1 MMEGNKMILGR
12 EAIVIS
18 VDEARLL
25 LNELTYGR
33 TKEVIQLQQESG
45 VLTLIED
52 LKTAVKDVEM
62 D

>member
-1 MMEGNKMILGR
+1 MILGR

-33 TKEVIQLQQESG
+33 TKEIIQLQQESG
-45 VLTLIED
+45 VLTLIEE
-52 LKTAVKDVEM
+52 LKTAVKDVDLAIGGRNE
-62 D
+62 

>member
-1 MMEGNKMILGR
+1 MILGR
-12 EAIVIS
+12 ETIVIS

-33 TKEVIQLQQESG
+33 TKEIIQLQQESG
-45 VLTLIED
+45 VLTVIEE

>member
-12 EAIVIS
+12 EVIVIS
-18 VDEARLL
+18 VDKARLL

-45 VLTLIED
+45 VLTVIEE
-52 LKTAVKDVEM
+52 LRSAVKDVEM

>member
-45 VLTLIED
+45 VLTVIED

>member
-1 MMEGNKMILGR
+1 MILGR

-52 LKTAVKDVEM
+52 LKTAVKDIEL